1 MNKFQE
7 IFKAVVEII
16 RSDDV
21 EDTHKV
27 DDNPQVDPKVDDT
40 DAPKD
45 AATIVKTEADEPS
58 VDTADEPK
66 ADNPTP
72 DNPTPDSDPV
82 TEPKEPEKGVDLDN
96 PERRVITTLAGE
108 DGYIVGFSIQGRSH
122 ISDGTPCEDY
132 HYYTELAPGWKLPDR
147 SV

>member
-1 MNKFQE
+1 MNKFQK

-40 DAPKD
+40 AAPKD
-45 AATIVKTEADEPS
+45 AATIVKTEDDKPS
-58 VDTADEPK
+58 GDTADEPK

-72 DNPTPDSDPV
+72 DCDPV

-96 PERRVITTLAGE
+96 PERRVVTTIAG
-108 DGYIVGFSIQGRSH
+108 
-122 ISDGTPCEDY
+122 
-132 HYYTELAPGWKLPDR
+132 
-147 SV
+147 